1 MPCCDRR
8 GAKAHQHFQPITR
21 QLPAGKKEVK
31 NVSAAN
37 SSTAFLELR
46 KPAAKKEADEEGEEM
61 VESSVS
67 SVCQIRRSQGGNE
80 SLVCTPLSY
89 EFFGAWEYLDVDGD
103 GLWTLEEARVDE
115 ANLGCRLGLPVEE
128 VFRSTCRGV
137 QRDNDDTSQTPPYNV
152 HHIPTSVSERRAVPK
167 AFFDWWKGLSVI
179 CVVHDVSRCGELI
192 TRGVFDGAIG
202 ADDRYTKGGIQ
213 DLDTALDYC
222 QRLLRP
228 GGICEKTL
236 PGAYMMYRSRVSEK
250 CGAATFSTGERYTN
264 PYDDRD
270 VMQTIQVSYATFSQY
285 HTAAEPQFKFF
296 LGLILFL
303 WYVNLVGELKTCIEL
318 ADFIMSFPTNRSNP
332 LVTEGFRRSVRSM
345 SGSFPSLTRLGDF
358 QERRMCEGVPKT
370 KHEFIGHF
378 GEREGLEEWDAAD
391 MIQTISFKPVT
402 SEKHNVI
409 TDISR
414 PHQLTCAVMLF
425 VRLFILFYMFHVG
438 SNFLITNHKYDDL
451 LLNAVALAFIFELPE
466 FLYSFLVSDELKG
479 ALEGSK
485 TAYYPSKLPT
495 SRSYWALA
503 FSKALWGMI
512 IIPIVVY
519 AVVTFN
525 DRVTTMPS
533 LRALQCTCFQEGE
546 ECEVASRFTRTWW
559 NGYWKELSQIFATDA
574 AAHGVGTGHNF

>member
-1 MPCCDRR
+1 
-8 GAKAHQHFQPITR
+8 
-21 QLPAGKKEVK
+21 
-31 NVSAAN
+31 
-37 SSTAFLELR
+37 
-46 KPAAKKEADEEGEEM
+46 
-61 VESSVS
+61 
-67 SVCQIRRSQGGNE
+67 
-80 SLVCTPLSY
+80 LSY
-89 EFFGAWEYLDVDGD
+89 EFFGSWEYLDVDGD

-137 QRDNDDTSQTPPYNV
+137 QRDNEDTSQTPPYIV
-152 HHIPTSVSERRAVPK
+152 HHIPTSVSERRAVPR

-202 ADDRYTKGGIQ
+202 ADDRFTKGGIQ

-250 CGAATFSTGERYTN
+250 CGTATYTTGERYTN

-270 VMQTIQVSYATFSQY
+270 VMQTIQVSYSTFSQY
-285 HTAAEPQFKFF
+285 HTAAEPEFKFF

-303 WYVNLVGELKTCIEL
+303 WYVNLLGELKSCIEL
-318 ADFIMSFPTNRSNP
+318 ADFIMSFPMNRSFP
-332 LVTEGFRRSVRSM
+332 LVTEGFRRSLRRVSSR
-345 SGSFPSLTRLGDF
+345 FPSLTRFTDIE
-358 QERRMCEGVPKT
+358 ERRLCEGVPKT

-378 GEREGLEEWDAAD
+378 GEREGSEQWEAAEI
-391 MIQTISFKPVT
+391 IQTISFKP
-402 SEKHNVI
+402 SASIKHNVI

-414 PHQLTCAVMLF
+414 PHQITCIGMLF
-425 VRLFILFYMFHVG
+425 VRLFILVYMFHVG

-466 FLYSFLVSDELKG
+466 FLYSFLVSDELKA
-479 ALEGSK
+479 ALEGARTS
-485 TAYYPSKLPT
+485 YYPTKLPT
-495 SRSYWALA
+495 SKSYWSLA

-512 IIPIVVY
+512 IIPIVVFF
-519 AVVTFN
+519 VVTFN

-533 LRALQCTCFQEGE
+533 LRALQCTCFQEGD

-559 NGYWKELSQIFATDA
+559 NEYWKELSQIFATDA
-574 AAHGVGTGHNF
+574 SIHGVSTSHEF